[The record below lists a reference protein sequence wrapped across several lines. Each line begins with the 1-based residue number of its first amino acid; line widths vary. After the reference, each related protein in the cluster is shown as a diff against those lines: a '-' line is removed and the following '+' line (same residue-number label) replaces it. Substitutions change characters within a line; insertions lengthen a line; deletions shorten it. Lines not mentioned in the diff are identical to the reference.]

1 MIEMKT
7 IASAMIA
14 IGAIAFA
21 SSTALAACPDT
32 TGSVKTEAQTGIA
45 KDGSK
50 APLEN
55 GANSQNQTGAASTG
69 TTTSSS
75 EGQTVKKDGQTM
87 PLANKAGGGD
97 PNLATSQQD
106 VEAQQK
112 GDQTALAKAEDCK
125 D

>member
-1 MIEMKT
+1 MKK
-7 IASAMIA
+7 IASALIA

-21 SSTALAACPDT
+21 SSTAFAACPET
-32 TGSVKTEAQTGIA
+32 TGSVKAETQKGIA

-50 APLEN
+50 APLESD
-55 GANSQNQTGAASTG
+55 ANSQTQTGAASTG

-75 EGQTVKKDGQTM
+75 EGQTAKKDGQTM
-87 PLANKAGGGD
+87 PLADKEGGGD

-106 VEAQQK
+106 VNAQQN
-112 GDQTALAKAEDCK
+112 GDQTAMAKAEDCK